1 MLESVLPHIALW
13 GLVFALLNLYVTV
26 DKQLRDSS
34 KTPRSKVA
42 VIIIAVILV
51 GYAVAIGV
59 LAVNALFGSAE
70 MMQPPD

>member
-26 DKQLRDSS
+26 DKQLRDSGR
-34 KTPRSKVA
+34 TARSKVA

-51 GYAVAIGV
+51 GYAVTIGA
-59 LAVNALFGSAE
+59 LAVNGLFSGPE
-70 MMQPPD
+70 MMPPA